1 MVDSGQGGVSPLDT
15 TLFIQMVMLAT
26 AALIVAL
33 CGVRASDIPGSPL
46 FRLGLSAI
54 VTLFGVAW
62 MANTLLTEHSD
73 LIERTLV
80 GGLHYA
86 PLMLGVGLFGVAAI
100 TTSQSS
106 ATLSIIP
113 VGLAMGIP
121 PAVLI
126 ALWPAVIGVFF
137 LPANG
142 SQFASV
148 EIDKTGTTR
157 IGRFVINHSFIPP
170 VLVLTAVS
178 VSVGLMIAAVMFH

>member
-1 MVDSGQGGVSPLDT
+1 
-15 TLFIQMVMLAT
+15 
-26 AALIVAL
+26 
-33 CGVRASDIPGSPL
+33 
-46 FRLGLSAI
+46 
-54 VTLFGVAW
+54 
-62 MANTLLTEHSD
+62 
-73 LIERTLV
+73 
-80 GGLHYA
+80 
-86 PLMLGVGLFGVAAI
+86 MLGVGLFGVAAI

>member
-1 MVDSGQGGVSPLDT
+1 MVASGGGELLPLDMT
-15 TLFIQMVMLAT
+15 QFIQMVMLAT

-33 CGVRASDIPGSPL
+33 CGVRASDIPRSPL

-62 MANTLLTEHSD
+62 MANTLLAAHGE
-73 LIERTLV
+73 LIEKTLV
-80 GGLHYA
+80 DGVHYA
-86 PLMLGVGLFGVAAI
+86 PLMLGAGLFGVAAI

-113 VGLAMGIP
+113 VGLAIGIP
-121 PAVLI
+121 PAILV

-148 EIDKTGTTR
+148 EIDQTGTTR
-157 IGRFVINHSFIPP
+157 IGAFIVNHSFLLP
-170 VLVLTAVS
+170 VLILTGVS
-178 VSVGLMIAAVMFH
+178 VSSGLLIAAFML